1 MERFTL
7 IERPFGKPGL
17 TRPRFTLIELLV
29 VIAIIGILAA
39 MLLPSL
45 QQARRQAL
53 LVNCSNVL
61 RQLTLHH
68 LMYADEFG
76 GHLPANSWTEGGAT
90 FFWSRV
96 MAPVVTG
103 NAAFSTGSNG
113 VFLLNGAESRAAE
126 KMGQGS
132 LLSCPEAVKQAASA
146 TPRGLIN
153 ASYGRNFYLGGWLE
167 SPDLARAQRPS
178 RTVFLGDTTVD
189 NYAGLWSSG
198 YPLLTQWELYPLT
211 PHAGNRLNFS
221 FIDGHL
227 ETVEKSRYY
236 RTPYLAG
243 DPSDVWS
250 F

>member
-1 MERFTL
+1 MKRFARL
-7 IERPFGKPGL
+7 ERPVDTPRV
-17 TRPRFTLIELLV
+17 TRSRFTLIELLV

-61 RQLTLHH
+61 RQLTLQH

-76 GHLPANSWTEGGAT
+76 GHLPANSWTEGGAN
-90 FFWSRV
+90 FFWSRI

-126 KMGQGS
+126 KLGQGS
-132 LLSCPEAVKQAASA
+132 LLSCPEAVKQAAGA

-153 ASYGRNFYLGGWLE
+153 ASYGRNFYLGGWLD
-167 SPDLARAQRPS
+167 SPDLARAQKPS
-178 RTVFLGDTTVD
+178 RTVLLGDTTVD
-189 NYAGLWSSG
+189 HYSGLWSSG
-198 YPLLTQWELYPLT
+198 YPLLTQWESYPT
-211 PHAGNRLNFS
+211 TQHVGNRLNFS
-221 FIDGHL
+221 FIDGHV

-236 RTPYLAG
+236 RAPYGVG